1 MTLDRIAIGDRLP
14 AGWQLYVLIG
24 LYPVLWGLGLAYFVW
39 PVAAGVFFLSLCV
52 RGSVKVPPGFG
63 IWALFLIW
71 MIFSVIQIDTGQQL
85 GLFAWRAVIYL
96 TATAVFLWV
105 YNASAEALP
114 SDAVAGAMTLLWALA
129 ILGGLLGVI
138 DPTFSFSTIAEHFVP
153 KSILNNP
160 TAYAYVHPAV
170 AQIQF
175 KALGHPIGR
184 PITLFAYT
192 NQWAAT
198 VGMLTPFAIITAI
211 HARSSVVKNLVIAL
225 IVIAAIPIVVSI
237 NRGLW
242 IALIVA
248 GIYIGVRLALS
259 GHAKL
264 LMGSAAVIV
273 ILAGVI
279 ALSPLGSLVQARLN
293 SEHNSNG
300 TRSTLYSD
308 TFTGAGKSP
317 LFGFGTPRA
326 SENLAQDA
334 NVRVGTQGQFFLV
347 LFSHGYPG
355 LVFYLGWFAFTLL
368 LSLRRR
374 SLTEILWSSVILI
387 SFVEM
392 FVYDFLPVAI
402 YVVMI
407 ACALLWRERLFQA
420 QAAAV
425 EAEPELMLPPVFQM
439 AAPAR

>member
-1 MTLDRIAIGDRLP
+1 M
-14 AGWQLYVLIG
+14 
-24 LYPVLWGLGLAYFVW
+24 
-39 PVAAGVFFLSLCV
+39 
-52 RGSVKVPPGFG
+52 
-63 IWALFLIW
+63 
-71 MIFSVIQIDTGQQL
+71 
-85 GLFAWRAVIYL
+85 
-96 TATAVFLWV
+96 
-105 YNASAEALP
+105 
-114 SDAVAGAMTLLWALA
+114 
-129 ILGGLLGVI
+129 
-138 DPTFSFSTIAEHFVP
+138 P

-279 ALSPLGSLVQARLN
+279 ALSPLGSLCRRASTPSTTRTARAPR
-293 SEHNSNG
+293 STP
-300 TRSTLYSD
+300 TRSPARASRRSSASARPAHPRIWRRTP
-308 TFTGAGKSP
+308 TCAWA
-317 LFGFGTPRA
+317 PRA
-326 SENLAQDA
+326 SSSWCSSRTATRA
-334 NVRVGTQGQFFLV
+334 WCSTWA
-347 LFSHGYPG
+347 G
-355 LVFYLGWFAFTLL
+355 LPSRFCS
-368 LSLRRR
+368 SLRRR